1 MLTYAGLQGVQ
12 GGSLRNT
19 QSAALRLVLS
29 LSMSLEESG
38 GFGVEATQW
47 GEYGRQ
53 VPNLNP
59 KL

>member
-38 GFGVEATQW
+38 GFGVEATEW

-53 VPNLNP
+53 VR
-59 KL
+59 